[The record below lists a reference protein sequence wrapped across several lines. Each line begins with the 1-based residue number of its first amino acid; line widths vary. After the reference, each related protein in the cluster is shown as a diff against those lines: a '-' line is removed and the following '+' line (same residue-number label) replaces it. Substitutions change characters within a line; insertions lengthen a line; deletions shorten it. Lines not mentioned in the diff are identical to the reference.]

1 MVSVYAKIKISS
13 FRPKT
18 MDYSSWF
25 DFFESKSCKQHGLNF
40 SSPKKVL
47 RKVCHCKGNEK
58 RNLMAFVSVA

>member
-25 DFFESKSCKQHGLNF
+25 DFFESK
-40 SSPKKVL
+40 KV
-47 RKVCHCKGNEK
+47 
-58 RNLMAFVSVA
+58 VSNMV